1 MKNKPPN
8 VDKDFDKTSG
18 EGGERILVSDVSMAG
33 DGGIVFVFACKSDT
47 EVKRDNVSSCD
58 TRVGWL

>member
-18 EGGERILVSDVSMAG
+18 EGGERILVSDVSMTG
-33 DGGIVFVFACKSDT
+33 EGGIVFV
-47 EVKRDNVSSCD
+47 
-58 TRVGWL
+58 